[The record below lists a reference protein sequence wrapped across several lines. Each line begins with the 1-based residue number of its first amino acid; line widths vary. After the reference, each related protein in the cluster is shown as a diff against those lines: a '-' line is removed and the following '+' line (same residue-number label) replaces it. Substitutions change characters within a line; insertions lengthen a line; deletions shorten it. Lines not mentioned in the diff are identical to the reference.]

1 MRRRKGARK
10 APESEPLLSSSA
22 EPTPAGP
29 LILWFDEVGKGDAH
43 IVGGKGA
50 NLGECASAGL
60 PVPPGF
66 CVTRHAFDATVE
78 SISSSAGGSRS
89 GSSRS
94 GSRSGSSAGSSGR
107 TDLQRQL
114 MEHPLAPGVEAGIV
128 DAYRRLSSS
137 AACGLVAVRSSA
149 TAEDSAEAS
158 FAGQLETYLGVEGEE
173 AVLEAVR
180 KCWASLYAERVEHY
194 RKLAGCA
201 STSGGGGGGGGG
213 EGGAEGDADGVSCC
227 VVVQM
232 LVEAEAAGVLF
243 TANPVTSNR
252 DEFVV
257 TANWGL
263 GESVVADLVQPDT
276 FILTAASSSPSSAS
290 HSIRHREIS
299 TKEQMVCFC
308 RNGTESGGGERAK
321 ERTKTSKNNIT
332 SDTKKRGGGKGR
344 KGGKRGNNGENGTGP
359 ITTTS
364 TADATDTT
372 DATTDAI
379 VASEMTVKQLRAGL
393 KEHGASTSGL
403 KAALVERL
411 QELEDAVDMHKAANV
426 AGGDGVVGAAP
437 PAKSSS
443 SRQMSTSA
451 TVASESGV
459 TATVPV
465 PVEKQ
470 SVPCVSDDVRIERS
484 LYTIQRSEMF
494 TLRNYMLHTETRHRN
509 RNSH

>member
-1 MRRRKGARK
+1 MRRRKGARA

-22 EPTPAGP
+22 EPTPSGP

-43 IVGGKGA
+43 LVGGKGA

-60 PVPPGF
+60 PVSPGF

-89 GSSRS
+89 GLSRS
-94 GSRSGSSAGSSGR
+94 GSRSGSSAGSSAGGTSGGR
-107 TDLQRQL
+107 GGDGGSTDLQRQL

-158 FAGQLETYLGVEGEE
+158 FAGQLETYLGVEGEK

-201 STSGGGGGGGGG
+201 STSGGGGRGAGDS
-213 EGGAEGDADGVSCC
+213 EGDSEGDADGVSCC

-308 RNGTESGGGERAK
+308 RNGTESGGGEGAK
-321 ERTKTSKNNIT
+321 ERTKTSKNNT
-332 SDTKKRGGGKGR
+332 TRDTKKRGGGTGR
-344 KGGKRGNNGENGTGP
+344 KGGKRGNNGGNGTGSV
-359 ITTTS
+359 TTS
-364 TADATDTT
+364 TADATDATDATDTT

-411 QELEDAVDMHKAANV
+411 QEREDAVDTHKAANV
-426 AGGDGVVGAAP
+426 AGGEGVVGAAP
-437 PAKSSS
+437 PARRS
-443 SRQMSTSA
+443 SRRQTSTSA

-470 SVPCVSDDVRIERS
+470 SVPCVSDDVR
-484 LYTIQRSEMF
+484 
-494 TLRNYMLHTETRHRN
+494 
-509 RNSH
+509 